1 MLALNDFVSTHFPH
15 LTCVLVNKYFSF
27 LLLFKTLHVDF
38 IALMWWI
45 IEVLVKG
52 TQRFHELV
60 GVPLKGYTFSL
71 SCRDY
76 TALFLFIIL

>member
-1 MLALNDFVSTHFPH
+1 MLALNDFVSTHFSN

-27 LLLFKTLHVDF
+27 LLLFVTLYVDF

-52 TQRFHELV
+52 TQRFYELV
-60 GVPLKGYTFSL
+60 GVPLKVYTFSL
-71 SCRDY
+71 IYRDY